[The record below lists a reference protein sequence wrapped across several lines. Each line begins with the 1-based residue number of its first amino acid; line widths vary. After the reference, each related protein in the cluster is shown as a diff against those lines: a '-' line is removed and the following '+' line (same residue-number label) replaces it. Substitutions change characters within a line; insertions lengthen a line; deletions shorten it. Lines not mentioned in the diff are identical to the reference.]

1 MHFKLHFKNPLKT
14 GRGSILENEISELL
28 TQKKY
33 SKLRE
38 ILSDMNPADI
48 AQILE
53 EIPQKE
59 LPVVFRLL
67 PKEPAAEVFV
77 EMDSD
82 TQQLLIEAFSD
93 AELREVLDEL
103 FMDDTVDIIDEMP
116 ATVAKRILK
125 QTDAATRR
133 LINKLL
139 AYPDDSAGSIM
150 TTEYIDLKK
159 DMTVD
164 EAFDRIRSVGI
175 DTETIYTCYVIDRSR
190 HLLGIVTVKDL
201 LLNEKSEI
209 IANIMDENVIFAN
222 TLDDK
227 EEVAGQFEKYDL
239 MILPVVD
246 TENRLVGVVTVD
258 DAIDVIQEEATEDI
272 EKMAAILPSDRSY
285 FKTSVFNTFRA
296 RIPWLMLLMI
306 SATFT
311 GAIISNFESK
321 LTIFPA
327 LMAFIPMLM
336 DTSGNSGSQAS
347 VTVIRAISLGDIEF
361 KDIFRVLWKEIRVAF
376 LCSIS
381 LAAVNFIKL
390 FVLDYLILNTFD
402 PGKQIPE
409 ILVVCLTL
417 FLTVVVSKIVGSTL
431 PILAKKLGF
440 DPAVMA
446 SPFITTVVD
455 AISLMIYFG
464 FASFILIS

>member
-1 MHFKLHFKNPLKT
+1 M
-14 GRGSILENEISELL
+14 ENEISELL